1 MKKTILTGT
10 IALAMCLFANVS
22 MAQNVETIAK
32 KAAKDA
38 GCITENG
45 AVNTSV
51 TILGACASDI
61 ATTSQ
66 WVEVYILP
74 KVSANIAPYVKLAPI
89 ARVTLCG
96 TEVLT
101 VECF

>member
-1 MKKTILTGT
+1 MKKTILSSVF
-10 IALAMCLFANVS
+10 AVAMCFLANSVS
-22 MAQNVETIAK
+22 AQTVETIAK

-38 GCITENG
+38 GCIEENG
-45 AVNTSV
+45 AVDFSTNV
-51 TILGACASDI
+51 LGFCASGL
-61 ATTSQ
+61 AESSE

-96 TEVLT
+96 KEVLT
-101 VECF
+101 VECL